1 MKKLFFVLLISAA
14 LGAKAFS
21 SEVLAPAVQFDTEN
35 YKNYFSKTTDYKVN
49 VKSRSDYIITC
60 DSDIIGVIWG
70 DTENIKMYDIENDF
84 GEIADMK
91 SVIMKTKYE
100 TYTYVR
106 LYKYSKEIV
115 NLILSVNPVYPA
127 DGEISLGLC
136 KLLPYRG

>member
-60 DSDIIGVIWG
+60 YSDIIGVI
-70 DTENIKMYDIENDF
+70 
-84 GEIADMK
+84 
-91 SVIMKTKYE
+91 
-100 TYTYVR
+100 
-106 LYKYSKEIV
+106 
-115 NLILSVNPVYPA
+115 
-127 DGEISLGLC
+127 
-136 KLLPYRG
+136 